1 MTGFS
6 KILARPGLLLGAR
19 ALAQSIKPAAQNQML
34 AQFVRESHGRTMFIR
49 PGKFYTKKYF
59 DMLHLWF
66 VVAGLPFAL
75 LYTYQMVFVGE
86 APFKYYFIINLLQKI
101 NNILYAFFLKG
112 PAKLAEIPE
121 GYEPRYYEYIRV
133 S

>member
-6 KILARPGLLLGAR
+6 KILSVGQAVVARPGASFLLGRTAT
-19 ALAQSIKPAAQNQML
+19 QSLVKPSVANQML

-86 APFKYYFIINLLQKI
+86 
-101 NNILYAFFLKG
+101 G
-112 PAKLAEIPE
+112 
-121 GYEPRYYEYIRV
+121 
-133 S
+133 